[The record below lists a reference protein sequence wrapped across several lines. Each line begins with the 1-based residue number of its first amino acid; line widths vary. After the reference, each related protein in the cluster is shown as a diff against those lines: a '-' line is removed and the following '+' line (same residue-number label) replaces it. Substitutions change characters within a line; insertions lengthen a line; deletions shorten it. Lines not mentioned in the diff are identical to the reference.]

1 MKHSNAYMLVYIRES
16 DKEKIMCT
24 VDEKDIT
31 EHLRVRLKKEQEDK
45 EHKKKEKA
53 EAHLYT
59 IIKVARDEDL
69 KQQIGKD
76 IYFDLVDHEKVHN
89 FRIQKQMSFSS
100 FKEEVAKVYGIPVQ
114 FQRFWLWAKRHNH
127 TYRPYSP
134 LTPDEETQYVGQLTE
149 ANKALSGEL
158 KLFLEVEIGL
168 DLRPLPP
175 PKKLKDDILLF
186 FKLYNPEKE
195 ELRYIFCLD

>member
-1 MKHSNAYMLVYIRES
+1 
-16 DKEKIMCT
+16 
-24 VDEKDIT
+24 
-31 EHLRVRLKKEQEDK
+31 
-45 EHKKKEKA
+45 
-53 EAHLYT
+53 
-59 IIKVARDEDL
+59 L

-89 FRIQKQMSFSS
+89 FRIQKQMLFSS

-195 ELRYIFCLD
+195 ELRFMGRLFVKAFGKPSEILAKLNKMAGFSPDQEIELYEARLFS